1 LKCLLWPTLL
11 VVIHPH
17 TELEILVYVL
27 PVINKRFCF
36 QMTATQHKKAETELE
51 AVWGQGGGEGLECFC
66 FFSVVVSIFKTP
78 SEEAPFLLP
87 SLALDQDQMQHK
99 ASQLNHPQDLLL
111 MEWIENSQEPSHTK
125 MQKSSDSSVIDK
137 DCNRVTPVNFVA
149 KLKLEKQDSKV
160 KKVHIT

>member
-1 LKCLLWPTLL
+1 
-11 VVIHPH
+11 
-17 TELEILVYVL
+17 
-27 PVINKRFCF
+27 
-36 QMTATQHKKAETELE
+36 
-51 AVWGQGGGEGLECFC
+51 
-66 FFSVVVSIFKTP
+66 VVSIFKTP
-78 SEEAPFLLP
+78 SDEAPFLLP

-149 KLKLEKQDSKV
+149 KLKLAKQDSKV
-160 KKVHIT
+160 KKVYIT